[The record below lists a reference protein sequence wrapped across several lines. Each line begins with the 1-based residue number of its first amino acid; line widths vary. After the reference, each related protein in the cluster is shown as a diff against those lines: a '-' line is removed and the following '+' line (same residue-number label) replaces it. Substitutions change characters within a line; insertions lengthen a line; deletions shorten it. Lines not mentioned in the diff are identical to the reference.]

1 MKAFLS
7 ALNISWGLSAAAAA
21 VDNSTGLIK
30 DDGWQSVAAH
40 CGSCH
45 SLKLVTSNQGDRE
58 IWLETIRWMQERHNL
73 WQLDPQTE
81 NKILTYLAE
90 NYPATAPRR
99 RKPLAPELL
108 PANQTKQQIRQE

>member
-7 ALNISWGLSAAAAA
+7 ALCISSGLSAAAAA

-30 DDGWQSVAAH
+30 DDGWESVAIH

-58 IWLETIRWMQERHNL
+58 IWLETIRWMQERQNL

-90 NYPATAPRR
+90 NYPATAPQR

-108 PANQTKQQIRQE
+108 PAN